1 VVKSDTVVP
10 SALDRSLK
18 DAFAKL
24 RAEQG
29 DNPDWHPYSNDMVQD
44 LVHPSM
50 YPFIYGKRPSIIE
63 A

>member
-1 VVKSDTVVP
+1 VVKSDALVP

-24 RAEQG
+24 RAEQR
-29 DNPDWHPYSNDMVQD
+29 DHPDWHPYSNDMVQD

-50 YPFIYGKRPSIIE
+50 YPFIYGKRSSITG